1 MKLFSGLSLVT
12 AGVACSGMVQA
23 DKEGRKTAP
32 RNSMDNEPKPSV
44 ILIMADDMGVECL
57 GCYGGLSYDTPY
69 LDQMAEQG
77 KRFTHCYSQ
86 PLSTPSRVKIMTG
99 KYNYRNYEDFGYLNP
114 KEKTFGNV
122 MKEAGYATSIV
133 GKWQLNGR
141 NEHLGWQ
148 NSDRPK
154 TFGFDEYTLWQLT
167 KKGNRYADP
176 LIEQN
181 GRILKGMENEYGP
194 DIFLEHALDFIE
206 RKKDQPFFLYYPM
219 VLPHF
224 PLVPTPDSEEWHD
237 KEKRSGRDEHYFKDM
252 VEYTDKL
259 VGKIIHPVSMEHVS
273 WEVIETRKKL
283 QDILDQAP
291 DWEE

>member
-1 MKLFSGLSLVT
+1 MKLFSHLSLVT
-12 AGVACSGMVQA
+12 AGLACSAIIQA
-23 DKEGRKTAP
+23 HEEGRKIVQK
-32 RNSMDNEPKPSV
+32 NSMDIEPKPSV

-57 GCYGGLSYDTPY
+57 GCYGGLSYDTPH

-122 MKEAGYATSIV
+122 MKEVGYATSVV

-141 NEHLGWQ
+141 NEHHGWQ

-167 KKGNRYADP
+167 KKGSRYADP

-206 RKKDQPFFLYYPM
+206 RKK
-219 VLPHF
+219 
-224 PLVPTPDSEEWHD
+224 
-237 KEKRSGRDEHYFKDM
+237 
-252 VEYTDKL
+252 
-259 VGKIIHPVSMEHVS
+259 
-273 WEVIETRKKL
+273 L
-283 QDILDQAP
+283 QNILDQAP
-291 DWEE
+291 DWE